1 MVWRNLIVVP
11 ASVVMLV
18 SGTLAIVGCSPGE
31 SSEVDQ
37 MKPVPVRV
45 SPVNG
50 EAQAQPLRFP
60 GTVRARERAELTFQ
74 VSGTI
79 EKRPVKLGQSV
90 EKGQV
95 LATVYNPKLEPAV
108 KSARARL
115 RELQARASQAS
126 RELKRAETLHE
137 RGVQSIQGLEQA
149 RATEESL
156 AAAVE
161 TARASLAEARQLAA
175 ETELKAPF
183 AGRIETL
190 RVEPG
195 EYVNA
200 GQPIMSLSADSG
212 SEVAI
217 RVPEHLLAGLNPG
230 DELPVWLVRE
240 RGKARIPATIAE
252 IAKAS
257 GSAGQLQVLVVYLED
272 PPPPEQPV
280 IRAGLSETPAAPP
293 GIPVPVAGTPVEVG
307 IPSRHRDAL
316 SVPMLSVMRTGDGPA
331 VFRVDREKAK
341 RVPVE
346 VVQLL
351 GEEVL
356 VRSPGLVPNDQ
367 VVYAGMSRLADGDKV
382 EVLQ

>member
-1 MVWRNLIVVP
+1 MVWRHLISARVLFVLLL
-11 ASVVMLV
+11 A
-18 SGTLAIVGCSPGE
+18 TLTLLSGCSPGE

-50 EAQAQPLRFP
+50 ESQAQPLRFP

-74 VSGTI
+74 VSGTVD
-79 EKRPVKLGQSV
+79 KRPVKLGQFV
-90 EKGQV
+90 EKGEV
-95 LATVYNPKLEPAV
+95 VATLYNPKLEPAV
-108 KSARARL
+108 KSAKARL
-115 RELQARASQAS
+115 RELQARAGQAT
-126 RELKRAETLHE
+126 RELRRAEALHD

-161 TARASLAEARQLAA
+161 TARAALAEAQQLAA
-175 ETELKAPF
+175 ETKLKAPF

-190 RVEPG
+190 LIEPG
-195 EYVNA
+195 EYVNS
-200 GQPIMSLSADSG
+200 GQPIMSLSADDG
-212 SEVAI
+212 MEVAI
-217 RVPEHLLAGLNPG
+217 RVPEHLLAGLKPG
-230 DELPVWLVRE
+230 DDLPVWLVRE
-240 RGKARIPATIAE
+240 RGKARVPAKIAE

-280 IRAGLSETPAAPP
+280 IRAGLSESPAAPP

-307 IPSRHRDAL
+307 IPARHRDAL
-316 SVPMLSVMRTGDGPA
+316 SVPMLSVMRSGEGAA
-331 VFRVDREKAK
+331 VFRVDREKAQ

-382 EVLQ
+382 EVVQ